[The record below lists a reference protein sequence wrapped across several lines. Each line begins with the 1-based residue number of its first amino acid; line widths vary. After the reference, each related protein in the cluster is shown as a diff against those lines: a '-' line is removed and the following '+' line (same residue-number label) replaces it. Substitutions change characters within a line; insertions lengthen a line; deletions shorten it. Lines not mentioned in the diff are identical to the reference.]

1 MVHSRIRILDFYIT
15 SFCALQTYG
24 NSFQGLENNLRELV
38 LQNNQFRLFPLSAVK
53 ILKKLHS
60 LDLSQNIVRNIT
72 TDSFTR
78 LDSIIYLDMS
88 DNLFAKINR
97 DTLMSLPKLACNTQP
112 RTKKCFQPCMCTFY
126 CRDSP
131 HVLGVFLSLQLL
143 SN

>member
-1 MVHSRIRILDFYIT
+1 MKIKKVRRAHSRIRILDFYIT

-60 LDLSQNIVRNIT
+60 LDLSKNSVRNIT

-97 DTLMSLPKLACNTQP
+97 VTLMSLPKLK
-112 RTKKCFQPCMCTFY
+112 R
-126 CRDSP
+126 
-131 HVLGVFLSLQLL
+131 LSFA
-143 SN
+143 SNMIHEVESGKTGLNKNISL

>member
-1 MVHSRIRILDFYIT
+1 MNLLFLKSQKFYEHSRLIFFYTIT
-15 SFCALQTYG
+15 SFCASQTYG

-38 LQNNQFRLFPLSAVK
+38 LENNQFRLFPLSAVK

-97 DTLMSLPKLACNTQP
+97 DTLISLPKLK
-112 RTKKCFQPCMCTFY
+112 R
-126 CRDSP
+126 
-131 HVLGVFLSLQLL
+131 LSFASNLIHEVESGKNKIALL
-143 SN
+143 YLFHLH

>member
-1 MVHSRIRILDFYIT
+1 MAHSRIRILDFYIT

-60 LDLSQNIVRNIT
+60 LDLSKNSVRNIT

-97 DTLMSLPKLACNTQP
+97 DTLMSLPKLKRLSFASNMIHEVESGK
-112 RTKKCFQPCMCTFY
+112 RMFYDNKHFFFVLKKPCY
-126 CRDSP
+126 S
-131 HVLGVFLSLQLL
+131 
-143 SN
+143 